1 MRKSNIKYALL
12 LPGLLVIFL
21 TTILPVIS
29 VINLSFREWQIT
41 RSAVPGP
48 YTGLGNYLR
57 ALSDKN
63 FINSVIVT
71 LNYTIIIVF
80 FSIIIGLFCA
90 ITLQRDNRIAG
101 IVKAVLIFPFAISL
115 TLRGYSFRFM
125 LLADQG
131 ILDAVLDFFLPRFQD
146 IVWLGRPGT
155 ALFWLC
161 VPVFW
166 SWGPLSGLM
175 LLGALNNIPRSIFEA
190 ARIDGASPL
199 RIFRR
204 ITLPLLR
211 PMIYV
216 SALLVTLFS
225 IRMFDVVHTMSAGGP
240 GRSTETL
247 NYLVYRVGFRVFD
260 MGYASALSMIM
271 TLVLIGMAYLYSRI
285 LVK

>member
-146 IVWLGRPGT
+146 IVWLGTPGT

-175 LLGALNNIPRSIFEA
+175 LLGALNNIPRGIFEA

-225 IRMFDVVHTMSAGGP
+225 IRMFDIVHTMSAGGP

>member
-12 LPGLLVIFL
+12 LPGLLVILL

-41 RSAVPGP
+41 RSAAPGP

-80 FSIIIGLFCA
+80 FSITIGLFCA
-90 ITLQRDNRIAG
+90 ITLQRDTRAAG
-101 IVKAVLIFPFAISL
+101 IVKAVLIFPFAVSL

-225 IRMFDVVHTMSAGGP
+225 IRMFDIVHTMSAGGP

-285 LVK
+285 LMK

>member
-41 RSAVPGP
+41 RSAAPGP

>member
-41 RSAVPGP
+41 RSAAPGP

-225 IRMFDVVHTMSAGGP
+225 IRMFDIVHTMSAGGP

>member
-41 RSAVPGP
+41 RSSVPGP

-90 ITLQRDNRIAG
+90 ITLQRDTRIAG

-225 IRMFDVVHTMSAGGP
+225 IRMFDIVHTMSAGGP

>member
-90 ITLQRDNRIAG
+90 ITLQRDTRIAG

-175 LLGALNNIPRSIFEA
+175 LLGALNNIPRGIFEA

-225 IRMFDVVHTMSAGGP
+225 IRMFDIVHTMSAGGP

>member
-225 IRMFDVVHTMSAGGP
+225 IRMFDIVHTMSAGGP

>member
-101 IVKAVLIFPFAISL
+101 IVKAILIFPFAISL

-175 LLGALNNIPRSIFEA
+175 LLGALNNIPRGIFEA

-225 IRMFDVVHTMSAGGP
+225 IRMFDIVHTMSAGGP

>member
-41 RSAVPGP
+41 RSSVPGP

-90 ITLQRDNRIAG
+90 ITLQRDTRIAG

-175 LLGALNNIPRSIFEA
+175 LLGALNNIPRGIFEA

-225 IRMFDVVHTMSAGGP
+225 IRMFDIVHTMSAGGP

>member
-175 LLGALNNIPRSIFEA
+175 LLGALNNIPRGIFEA

-225 IRMFDVVHTMSAGGP
+225 IRMFDIVHTMSAGGP

>member
-12 LPGLLVIFL
+12 FPGLLVIFL

-225 IRMFDVVHTMSAGGP
+225 IRMFDIVHTMSAGGP

>member
-1 MRKSNIKYALL
+1 MRRSNIKYALL

-225 IRMFDVVHTMSAGGP
+225 IRMFDIVHTMSAGGP

>member
-12 LPGLLVIFL
+12 LPGLLVVFL

-146 IVWLGRPGT
+146 IVWLGTPGT

-175 LLGALNNIPRSIFEA
+175 LLGALNNIPRGIFEA

-225 IRMFDVVHTMSAGGP
+225 IRMFDIVHTMSAGGP